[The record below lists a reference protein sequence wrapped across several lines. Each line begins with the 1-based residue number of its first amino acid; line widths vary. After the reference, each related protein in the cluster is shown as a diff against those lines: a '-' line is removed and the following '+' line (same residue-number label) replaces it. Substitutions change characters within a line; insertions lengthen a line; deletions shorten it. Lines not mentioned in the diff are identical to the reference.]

1 MRIWCEP
8 VSAPSRLRLVVAW
21 SPEFREAPEFVRL
34 QGRVRAE
41 VGRVWDVV
49 DTDEALSSAGGPVP
63 LLVLGERCL
72 VGRRS
77 LAAMRAAV
85 EAGATAAVPLRL
97 AASGLPNLDRIRT
110 LSAIERAEALML
122 SDAVSARTNDPP
134 YPAVLLSPTITERSV
149 DVAPDAILAGNGVD
163 LVPVTAGLCHE
174 FIDYYGE
181 PREDILPFLDPG
193 CREVLEVGC
202 GRGVT
207 GALLQE
213 RLGCRV
219 TGVELNPVVA
229 RAAAE
234 RLHRVVVGD
243 ILEVDPGGPFDAV
256 VACEL
261 FEHLPAGEVFLER
274 LRTWLRPGG
283 RAVLSVPNVGHHA
296 IVEDLLAGR
305 WDSLPVGIL
314 CSTHYRFF
322 TRRSLE
328 DALRAAAYDNIEI
341 ISQPTEPPPWLV
353 RLPPDLHADSESL
366 ATQGFYVVINVD

>member
-1 MRIWCEP
+1 M
-8 VSAPSRLRLVVAW
+8 SASSRLRLVVAW
-21 SPEFREAPEFVRL
+21 SPEFRNAPEFVRL
-34 QGRVRAE
+34 HGRVRAE

-49 DTDEALSSAGGPVP
+49 ETDDAPSSAGGAVP

-77 LAAMRAAV
+77 LAAMRRAV
-85 EAGATAAVPLRL
+85 EAGAGAAAPLRL
-97 AASGLPNLDRIRT
+97 AVSGLPNLDRIRT
-110 LSAIERAEALML
+110 LSAIERAEALVL
-122 SDAVSARTNDPP
+122 SGAVSARTNEPP
-134 YPAVLLSPTITERSV
+134 YPAVLLSPAMAERSV
-149 DVAPDAILAGNGVD
+149 EVTPDAILAGNGVD

-181 PREDILPFLDPG
+181 PREDILPFLDPN

-202 GRGVT
+202 GRGAT

-234 RLHRVVVGD
+234 HLHRVVVGD

-261 FEHLPAGEVFLER
+261 FEHLPAGEIFLKR

-322 TRRSLE
+322 TRRTLE
-328 DALRAAAYDNIEI
+328 DALRAAGYDDVEI
-341 ISQPTEPPPWLV
+341 IPQPTEPPPWLDA
-353 RLPPDLHADSESL
+353 LPGDLEIDADSLS
-366 ATQGFYVVINVD
+366 TQGFYVVIRIS